1 MRARQSCVP
10 RGADVSTKKKSL
22 VPLFGVAFIVAIV
35 STGIFYGLFVGKLNS
50 ASVVTAGSG
59 SVLTASKAV
68 PAGSVLKQED
78 LKTIPWTSAAP
89 PAGLVTRP
97 EDAVGQTLVEPLVE
111 GEVLTVSKLA
121 SKPGGGALS
130 ASRGIPDGMRAVS
143 LMVQDSAGVVA
154 MLKPG
159 NRVDVQVV
167 GSVNGQF
174 NNEPQLRTILE
185 NVKVLTVPRE
195 PQLQNGRG
203 AIITLLVSPAEA
215 AVAGLA
221 DSTSKIR
228 IVLRNPI
235 DQRKENM
242 GAVALG
248 NIFRQG
254 TVPRAAPPAP
264 ATPRAPS
271 YPPAQVQLLVRVAGA
286 GSEAVKEIESQLDS
300 AVSKDAFQVS
310 ALKPGA
316 AVDGALGRMQVLSA
330 SNLVAGQ
337 RREAGATWSLEY
349 PGKDYGLRIE
359 FSPAIQSGGRL
370 LVRVHPEVAVPVES
384 GIARRQ
390 VRTEIEVAD
399 GQSFVVSG
407 LTGPGKPPVL
417 WERLFPGRQLAPNL
431 KELLVFVTPRLLRAN
446 TGALIRP
453 KV

>member
-1 MRARQSCVP
+1 
-10 RGADVSTKKKSL
+10 VSTKKKSL

-50 ASVVTAGSG
+50 ASVATAGSG
-59 SVLTASKAV
+59 TILAASKAV
-68 PAGSVLKQED
+68 PAGAVLKQED
-78 LKTIPWTSAAP
+78 LKEVPWTSTTP
-89 PAGLVTRP
+89 PDGLVTKL
-97 EDAVGQTLVEPLVE
+97 EEAVGQTLVEPLAQN
-111 GEVLTVSKLA
+111 EVLTASKLA
-121 SKPGGGALS
+121 SKSGGGLLT

-167 GSVNGQF
+167 GTVNGQF

-203 AIITLLVSPAEA
+203 TIITLLASPSEA
-215 AVAGLA
+215 AVLGLA

-235 DQRKENM
+235 DERKENL

-254 TVPRAAPPAP
+254 AVPHAAPQAGAS
-264 ATPRAPS
+264 ATPRTYVDS
-271 YPPAQVQLLVRVAGA
+271 PAQVQLLVRVAGA
-286 GSEAVKEIESQLDS
+286 GSEAVKEIESQLDG
-300 AVSKDAFQVS
+300 AVSKDALQVS
-310 ALKPGA
+310 ALRQGA
-316 AVDGALGRMQVLSA
+316 PVDGALGRMQVLST

-337 RREAGATWSLEY
+337 RREAGATWALEN

-359 FSPAIQSGGRL
+359 FAPAIQSGGRL
-370 LVRVHPEVAVPVES
+370 LVRVHPEVTVPVDS

-390 VRTEIEVAD
+390 VQTEIEVAD
-399 GQSFVVSG
+399 GQSFLVSG
-407 LTGPGKPPVL
+407 LTGPEKPPVL
-417 WERLFPGRQLAPNL
+417 WERLFPGRQVAPNL
-431 KELLVFVTPRLLRAN
+431 KELLVFVTPRVLRAN
-446 TGALIRP
+446 PGGSQAMVRP

>member
-1 MRARQSCVP
+1 M
-10 RGADVSTKKKSL
+10 STKKKSL

-50 ASVVTAGSG
+50 ASVATAVSG
-59 SVLTASKAV
+59 NILAASKAV

-78 LKTIPWTSAAP
+78 LNSVPWTSAAP
-89 PAGLVTRP
+89 PAGLVTKL
-97 EDAVGQTLVEPLVE
+97 EDAVGQTLVEPLAQ
-111 GEVLTVSKLA
+111 GEVLTSSKLA
-121 SKPGGGALS
+121 SKSGGGALT
-130 ASRGIPDGMRAVS
+130 AGRGIPDGMRAVS

-154 MLKPG
+154 LLKPG
-159 NRVDVQVV
+159 NRVDIQVV

-203 AIITLLVSPAEA
+203 AIITFLASPAEA
-215 AVAGLA
+215 AVLGLA

-228 IVLRNPI
+228 IALRNPI
-235 DQRKENM
+235 DEKKENL

-254 TVPRAAPPAP
+254 MVPHAAPQAGVP
-264 ATPRAPS
+264 ATSRTPS
-271 YPPAQVQLLVRVAGA
+271 YSPTQVQLLVRVAGA
-286 GSEAVKEIESQLDS
+286 DSEAVKEIESQFDS
-300 AVSKDAFQVS
+300 AVSKDALQVS
-310 ALKPGA
+310 ALRQGA
-316 AVDGALGRMQVLSA
+316 AVDGALGRMQVLST

-337 RREAGATWSLEY
+337 RREAGATWALEN

-370 LVRVHPEVAVPVES
+370 LVRVHPEVSVSVES
-384 GIARRQ
+384 GITRRQ

-407 LTGPGKPPVL
+407 LTGPEKPPAL
-417 WERLFPGRQLAPNL
+417 WERLFPGRQLAPDL

-446 TGALIRP
+446 AGGSQAFVRP

>member
-1 MRARQSCVP
+1 M
-10 RGADVSTKKKSL
+10 STKKKSL

-50 ASVVTAGSG
+50 ASVATAGSG
-59 SVLTASKAV
+59 TILAASTAV

-78 LKTIPWTSAAP
+78 LKSVPWTAAAP
-89 PAGLVTRP
+89 PAGLVTKL
-97 EDAVGQTLVEPLVE
+97 EDAVGQTLVEALAQD
-111 GEVLTVSKLA
+111 EVLPVSKLA
-121 SKPGGGALS
+121 SKSGGGALT
-130 ASRGIPDGMRAVS
+130 ASRGIPNGMRAVS

-167 GSVNGQF
+167 GSVNSQF

-195 PQLQNGRG
+195 PQLQSGRG
-203 AIITLLVSPAEA
+203 TIITLLASPTEA
-215 AVAGLA
+215 AVLGLA

-235 DQRKENM
+235 DEKKENL

-254 TVPRAAPPAP
+254 VVPHAAPQTGAP
-264 ATPRAPS
+264 AAPRTS
-271 YPPAQVQLLVRVAGA
+271 VNSPAQVQLLVRVAGA
-286 GSEAVKEIESQLDS
+286 GSEAVKEIESQMDGPVSLDG
-300 AVSKDAFQVS
+300 AVSKDALQVS
-310 ALKPGA
+310 ALRQGA
-316 AVDGALGRMQVLSA
+316 AVDGALGRMQVLST

-337 RREAGATWSLEY
+337 RREAGATWTLEN
-349 PGKDYGLRIE
+349 PGKDYSLRIE
-359 FSPAIQSGGRL
+359 FAPAVQSGGRL
-370 LVRVHPEVAVPVES
+370 LVRVHPEVTVPVES

-390 VRTEIEVAD
+390 VQTEIEVAD

-407 LTGPGKPPVL
+407 LTGPEKPPVL
-417 WERLFPGRQLAPNL
+417 WQRLFPGRPIPPNL

-446 TGALIRP
+446 TGGSQAMVRP